1 MTLVSAMA
9 NASGAATVDWF
20 VPGNYGV
27 TADAYLSHVAIV
39 RGSLSQPQLSVVDY
53 GAIIKGK
60 TRDVLLEPG
69 DIILLC
75 SDGLNTM
82 LSDDEIK
89 QVLERGGDLTPLAYQ
104 MVAEA
109 NRRGG
114 VDNIT
119 VVLVSMAP

>member
-1 MTLVSAMA
+1 
-9 NASGAATVDWF
+9 
-20 VPGNYGV
+20 
-27 TADAYLSHVAIV
+27 
-39 RGSLSQPQLSVVDY
+39 VVDV
-53 GAIIKGK
+53 KER
-60 TRDVLLEPG
+60 TLEPG